1 MKVFITGA
9 TGYIGSCVTKELV
22 SHGHTV
28 MGLARNDRSA
38 EKVKSLGGTPVQG
51 SLDDLSALTEAAKA
65 SDAVIHM
72 AFIHDFADPDHSLS
86 DNVDKDIEAL
96 KALAKGLQ
104 GTDKKLIN
112 SHVSMVGPPGEMF
125 TESMDKH
132 PGLERNRSED
142 LFKQLAKEG
151 IHVVTMRLPVVV
163 HGEVDP
169 QFIPAQIQFAK
180 MAGFAAYIGDGSQ
193 RWPQVHKLDVAKA
206 FRLAVEKSLP
216 IGQVLH
222 PVHELVT
229 VKTIAEAIAKKYGVE
244 AKSAP
249 PVEVEK
255 HLGFIGRV
263 MGLDN
268 PMSNHQ
274 TVKVIGWQPSQ
285 IGILEDLE
293 KNY

>member
-132 PGLERNRSED
+132 PGLERISSSSSPRRVSTLSPCDYPLSFTE
-142 LFKQLAKEG
+142 
-151 IHVVTMRLPVVV
+151 RL
-163 HGEVDP
+163 
-169 QFIPAQIQFAK
+169 IPNSFPLK
-180 MAGFAAYIGDGSQ
+180 F
-193 RWPQVHKLDVAKA
+193 
-206 FRLAVEKSLP
+206 SLP
-216 IGQVLH
+216 RWLASQ
-222 PVHELVT
+222 PTLVT
-229 VKTIAEAIAKKYGVE
+229 DHSGGRKFTSSTLPRHSDWLSKSHYRSVKSFTQFT
-244 AKSAP
+244 S
-249 PVEVEK
+249 
-255 HLGFIGRV
+255 
-263 MGLDN
+263 
-268 PMSNHQ
+268 
-274 TVKVIGWQPSQ
+274 W
-285 IGILEDLE
+285 
-293 KNY
+293 